1 MTGAKKYTFVS
12 VDDYLRDE
20 DGADVKHEYV
30 DGSVYAMGGARNAH
44 NIISLNISAA
54 LWSRLRGLPCQPF
67 NSDTK
72 IRLRLQN
79 GIRFYYPDASVVCAK
94 NNQDDVFQDEPVV
107 VFEVLSKRTRRI
119 DEGEKKEAYC
129 QLPSLKV
136 YALVEQDSSD
146 VRVFRRSGN
155 SWSEQLYSGLDDVLP
170 LPEIDVEL
178 PLSEIFSQIQFV
190 AE

>member
-20 DGADVKHEYV
+20 DSADVKHEYV
-30 DGSVYAMGGARNAH
+30 DGSVYAMVGARNAH
-44 NIISLNISAA
+44 NIISGNIFGS
-54 LWSRLRGLPCQPF
+54 LWNRLRGLSCQPF

-72 IRLRLQN
+72 IRLSLQN

-119 DEGEKKEAYC
+119 DEGEKREAYC
-129 QLPSLKV
+129 QLPSLQV
-136 YALVEQDSSD
+136 YVLVEQESPDL
-146 VRVFRRSGN
+146 RVFRRSGN
-155 SWSEQLYSGLDDVLP
+155 SWIEQVYSGLDVILP
-170 LPEIDVEL
+170 LPEIDAEL
-178 PLSEIFSQIQFV
+178 PLSEIFSQLQFV